1 MSDISDIENYSFTS
15 LNAPSDTDIPLDNS
29 RVAPCSTHIANPCA
43 LGLFSFASTMIILST
58 YNVWRGFSDGHNVII
73 GMAIFFGGATQL
85 LAGMWEFPHGNTYG
99 GTIFS
104 SYGAFWMSYA
114 AIGIPSF
121 GIVDAYGD
129 DLDELNT
136 ALAVYF
142 FSWMIISIL
151 FLITSIRRSIS
162 FTVLFICLSLTYMF
176 FALSELSS
184 SPSGNNKSDRLG
196 RLGGVFGIAAASIA
210 YYVGLTELLASEIKA
225 IPLPTLEWLFKA
237 VGNLFSKLFR
247 GSSQ

>member
-1 MSDISDIENYSFTS
+1 MSDIENYSFTS

-29 RVAPCSTHIANPCA
+29 RVAPCSPHIAKPCA

-58 YNVWRGFSDGHNVII
+58 YNVWTGFLDGRNVII

-114 AIGIPSF
+114 AIYIPSF
-121 GIVDAYGD
+121 GILDAYNNND
-129 DLDELNT
+129 DLDDELNT
-136 ALAVYF
+136 ALAMYF
-142 FSWMIISIL
+142 FSWMIISII

-184 SPSGNNKSDRLG
+184 SPYGNNKSDQLG

-210 YYVGLTELLASEIKA
+210 YYVGLTELLASEVKA

-237 VGNLFSKLFR
+237 VGNLFSKLWR